1 MHAGPQ
7 LLLASIRERYWPIH
21 GKSLVNKVTRECVT
35 CFRAKPRPSAPI
47 MGELPTS
54 RVTPSLPFSTTGVD
68 YAGPFNLKTWR
79 GRGARTYKAYVAL
92 FVCFATKAIHIELV
106 TGLDT
111 QSFLAAFRR
120 FVSRRGKPQQM
131 VSDNGTTFQGASNQ
145 INEIYQFLSDSSD
158 EIMTSLSND
167 GIKWSFLPVYTPHMG
182 GIYEAAVKS
191 CKYFLKR
198 VLAAALLT
206 YEEFV
211 TVLIQVEGIL
221 NSRPLCPLSNTDIND
236 FSALTPAHFLIG
248 RAITTVPDYEYK
260 DVPAHRLTL
269 FQQLQQL
276 QQDFWRRWSRDYIGI
291 LQQRTKWRSSK
302 GPALSVDTMVV
313 VKDDRLPPCQ
323 WKLGRIIQTHDGRD
337 SVARVAT
344 VLTSKGE
351 IKRSYVHLCPLPINI
366 D

>member
-1 MHAGPQ
+1 
-7 LLLASIRERYWPIH
+7 
-21 GKSLVNKVTRECVT
+21 
-35 CFRAKPRPSAPI
+35 
-47 MGELPTS
+47 MGELPAS

-79 GRGARTYKAYVAL
+79 GRGAKTYKAYVAL

-145 INEIYQFLSDSSD
+145 INEIYQFLRDSSD

-211 TVLIQVEGIL
+211 TVPTYTG
-221 NSRPLCPLSNTDIND
+221 
-236 FSALTPAHFLIG
+236 G
-248 RAITTVPDYEYK
+248 RNFKFTTIVSL
-260 DVPAHRLTL
+260 V
-269 FQQLQQL
+269 
-276 QQDFWRRWSRDYIGI
+276 
-291 LQQRTKWRSSK
+291 
-302 GPALSVDTMVV
+302 
-313 VKDDRLPPCQ
+313 
-323 WKLGRIIQTHDGRD
+323 
-337 SVARVAT
+337 
-344 VLTSKGE
+344 
-351 IKRSYVHLCPLPINI
+351 
-366 D
+366 

>member
-1 MHAGPQ
+1 
-7 LLLASIRERYWPIH
+7 
-21 GKSLVNKVTRECVT
+21 
-35 CFRAKPRPSAPI
+35 
-47 MGELPTS
+47 
-54 RVTPSLPFSTTGVD
+54 
-68 YAGPFNLKTWR
+68 
-79 GRGARTYKAYVAL
+79 
-92 FVCFATKAIHIELV
+92 
-106 TGLDT
+106 
-111 QSFLAAFRR
+111 
-120 FVSRRGKPQQM
+120 M
-131 VSDNGTTFQGASNQ
+131 VRDNGTTFQGASNQ
-145 INEIYQFLSDSSD
+145 INEIYQFLRDSSD

-302 GPALSVDTMVV
+302 GPALSVGTMVV

-344 VLTSKGE
+344 VLTSKCE